1 KSKNMAF
8 DNPGMPAELDWI
20 SKEYNKKDEKGF
32 FKLVPI
38 HAPGIRNGETGKPWR
53 GMNPPPGKHWQ
64 LSPEKLEELDNNG
77 EIHWSKTGN
86 PRRKVYLTQDKK
98 LPLTDYWDKFRDAH
112 HQSIKITGYP
122 TEKNFDMLKKI
133 IEASTKAGDIVLDP
147 FCGSGTTLHAAQE
160 LNRKWLGIDQSFQAI
175 ITSIRRLNFG
185 LEPMG
190 DFVNTKPTERNKGLK
205 VADKKFNFIVDNDVY
220 CKHTKE
226 IELLF
231 NECS

>member
-1 KSKNMAF
+1 
-8 DNPGMPAELDWI
+8 GL
-20 SKEYNKKDEKGF
+20 

-53 GMNPPPGKHWQ
+53 GMTPPPGKHWQ
-64 LSPEKLEELDNNG
+64 MSPEKLDELDRKG

-98 LPLTDYWDKFRDAH
+98 LPLTDYWDQFRDAH

-133 IEASTKAGDIVLDP
+133 IAASTNVGDLVLDP

-160 LNRKWLGIDQSFQAI
+160 LDRKWLGIDQSFQAI
-175 ITSIRRLNFG
+175 ITSIRRLKYG

-190 DFVNTKPTERNKGLK
+190 DFVKSNAAEKSRQLK
-205 VADKKFNFIVDNDVY
+205 LSDREFNFIVDNDVY
-220 CKHTKE
+220 CKHTNE
-226 IELLF
+226 IEL
-231 NECS
+231 